1 MAFVLLPQESV
12 QVLAAETAA
21 DNNTTKD
28 YMQSLGENA
37 STRYAGRVWTDKT
50 VYTEDAVFTGDVGSV
65 TVEKGDA
72 DFLVSYSA
80 LSTSMEISGSA
91 VAPLD
96 VVFVIDDSSSMV
108 NSGYLD
114 DTVTAV
120 NQSLASLM
128 EMNENNRAAVIL
140 YDTDSASLLP
150 LGHYTSS
157 ENGTFINYTGSGR
170 YFYNTVEQDV
180 AYNNPSSDRWGVD
193 TDECLDMGSS
203 RGTNIQM
210 GVYTGDEY
218 SGRKPGYYGSGGRD
232 HSQPCSGSDRTF

>member
-1 MAFVLLPQESV
+1 
-12 QVLAAETAA
+12 
-21 DNNTTKD
+21 
-28 YMQSLGENA
+28 MQSLGENA

-170 YFYNTVEQDV
+170 YFYNTVKENVD
-180 AYNNPSSDRWGVD
+180 YNNPLYWSNRGWRVNTGN
-193 TDECLDMGSS
+193 CLDMSSS

-210 GVYTGDEY
+210 GIYTGMNLLASNDDTTVNVNGTVVNRVPAVILLSDGAATY
-218 SGRKPGYYGSGGRD
+218 SSS
-232 HSQPCSGSDRTF
+232 SQKLVAAKQ